1 MIYVHTRMSLLSMS
15 PLLHEYCQ
23 WNVIFIVELN
33 LLVYPEIMQALTLGV
48 PPGLFAIRVSL
59 LVGL

>member
-1 MIYVHTRMSLLSMS
+1 MS